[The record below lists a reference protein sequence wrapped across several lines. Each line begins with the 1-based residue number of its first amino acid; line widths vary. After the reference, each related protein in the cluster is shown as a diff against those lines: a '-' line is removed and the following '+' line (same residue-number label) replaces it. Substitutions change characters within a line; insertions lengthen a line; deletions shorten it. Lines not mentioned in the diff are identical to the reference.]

1 MKDNRLRSKRLV
13 YYQEDFGQFEK
24 LLEEFLKLSNARAIF
39 LIDKEGHLV
48 CSKGFIETINPDTL
62 SALVAG
68 SFAATKEMARMLGEN
83 EFSVMFHQG
92 KKDNIN
98 ISLVGERAILAILF
112 DEKTTVGMINLYAKE
127 LIAKLVK
134 IFDIAQR
141 RAPRDDEKI
150 EDGFGDGVQDRLDDM
165 FNE

>member
-1 MKDNRLRSKRLV
+1 MKDEKLRERRLV
-13 YYQEDFGQFEK
+13 YYKEDFEQFEK

-48 CSKGFIETINPDTL
+48 CRSGVVESVNPDTM

-68 SFAATKEMARMLGEN
+68 SFAATKEMARMLGET

-98 ISLVGERAILAILF
+98 ITLVGERAIIAIVF

-127 LIAKLVK
+127 LNTKLVK
-134 IFDIAQR
+134 IFDVASR
-141 RAPRDDEKI
+141 RVVKEEKM
-150 EDGFGDGVQDRLDDM
+150 EEGFGDGVQDRLDDM
-165 FNE
+165 FSE

>member
-1 MKDNRLRSKRLV
+1 MKDEKLRERRLV
-13 YYQEDFGQFEK
+13 YYKEDFQQFEK
-24 LLEEFLKLSNARAIF
+24 LLEEFLKLSNAKAIF

-48 CSKGFIETINPDTL
+48 CSSGIVESVNPDTM

-68 SFAATKEMARMLGEN
+68 SFAATKEMARMLGET

-98 ISLVGERAILAILF
+98 ITLVGERAIIAIVF

-127 LIAKLVK
+127 LNTKLVK
-134 IFDIAQR
+134 IFDVASR
-141 RAPRDDEKI
+141 RVVKEEKM
-150 EDGFGDGVQDRLDDM
+150 EEGFGEGVQDRLDDM
-165 FNE
+165 FSE

>member
-1 MKDNRLRSKRLV
+1 MKDEKLRQKRLV
-13 YYQEDFGQFEK
+13 YYKEDFQQFEK
-24 LLEEFLKLSNARAIF
+24 LLEEFLKLSNAKAIF

-48 CSKGFIETINPDTL
+48 CRAGVVESVNPDTM

-98 ISLVGERAILAILF
+98 ITLVGERAIIAIVF

-127 LIAKLVK
+127 LNTKLVK
-134 IFDIAQR
+134 IFDIASR
-141 RAPRDDEKI
+141 RIVKEEKM
-150 EDGFGDGVQDRLDDM
+150 EEGFGDGVQDRLDDM
-165 FNE
+165 FSE